1 MQFDKETQTRIL
13 RVASDRHQGLDIE
26 ELDERIAYV
35 MDLHPEFDE
44 IWKMGEMAAYPQ
56 EINGQI
62 VSPFVHTV
70 LHTIVD
76 SQIRTEQPEFVV
88 KTFNKLREQGMEEHE
103 VLHAIIAVYADL
115 HFPVSGRES
124 RSINWTMKADWV
136 IFLSKMQKKTS
147 PHIARVL

>member
-1 MQFDKETQTRIL
+1 
-13 RVASDRHQGLDIE
+13 
-26 ELDERIAYV
+26 

-76 SQIRTEQPEFVV
+76 GQIRIGQPEFVV
-88 KTFNKLREQGMEEHE
+88 ETFNRLREQEMEAIADMIAE
-103 VLHAIIAVYADL
+103 VLTDVNNVDAAKKVRQRVREL
-115 HFPVSGRES
+115 TTCFP
-124 RSINWTMKADWV
+124 
-136 IFLSKMQKKTS
+136 L
-147 PHIARVL
+147 PY